1 MDATNSQLFRTRPN
15 WYNGTVSEI
24 ADPTVTGIAEALRAL
39 PVLPEYE
46 QEVPITQARLETF
59 TATVKGFK
67 RKMADPEVSDLRAAR
82 ELRRI
87 SAAARTLK
95 DSCDSISVTAFRAW
109 REHNEKGGKGRGL
122 TGEILRDIGRAA
134 DEMESAAAV
143 LEHRGRPGPP
153 GRPPK
158 HLAQFF
164 ADQAALEAHRL
175 TGRHVTI
182 TTDPITGKAHGPYL
196 QLVHALFAA
205 AGIDA
210 SAENFARDFIKEMRA
225 KEKTPLSAV
234 D

>member
-1 MDATNSQLFRTRPN
+1 MQQTRSFFEPLRT
-15 WYNGTVSEI
+15 GTTAPVSEI

-39 PVLPEYE
+39 PVLPECE
-46 QEVPITQARLETF
+46 QEVPITQARLETI

-67 RKMADPEVSDLRAAR
+67 RKMADPEVGDLRAAR

-87 SAAARTLK
+87 SAAGRTFK
-95 DSCDSISVTAFRAW
+95 DSCENISVTAFRAW
-109 REHNEKGGKGRGL
+109 RESNEKGGRGRVL
-122 TGEILRDIGRAA
+122 TREILRDIGFLAI
-134 DEMESAAAV
+134 EMEAAATA

-153 GRPPK
+153 GRPPN
-158 HLAQFF
+158 HLAQLF
-164 ADQAALEAHRL
+164 ASQAAHEFHCL
-175 TGRHVTI
+175 TGRDVTVI
-182 TTDPITGKAHGPYL
+182 TDPITGKAHGPYL

-210 SAENFARDFIKEMRA
+210 SAESFARDFIKEMRA